1 MQRRGIR
8 DFRDF
13 HQSRKLHW
21 EMHNGGKTRVNR
33 TMHPTQ
39 ETSVSNQSNAA
50 AVRAFRVLETLAQA
64 GRPLAMMDLVQALGL
79 PKQTVHRI
87 LTQLADAWLVT
98 RGANDKLY
106 ECSARVRMMAV
117 NVLMHA
123 GPAAA
128 RHLLLEQLVEK
139 IGETCNLTMLAGN
152 DVVYVDRV
160 ETEWPLRMHLQ
171 PGSHVPLH
179 CSASGKLLL
188 SFLPKERRD
197 RVIETLPL
205 RAHSEQTIT
214 DREALRKELAVTRRR
229 QLAINNQEHLQGL
242 IAIAVPVMLDR
253 NRACAAIAVQAP
265 VGRVA
270 LDDLLAFVP
279 DLRHAATETA
289 KTFRV

>member
-1 MQRRGIR
+1 V
-8 DFRDF
+8 
-13 HQSRKLHW
+13 
-21 EMHNGGKTRVNR
+21 T
-33 TMHPTQ
+33 T
-39 ETSVSNQSNAA
+39 SNQSNAA
-50 AVRAFRVLETLAQA
+50 AVRAFRVLETLAEA
-64 GRPLAMMDLVQALGL
+64 SGPLSMTDLVHALEL

-87 LTQLADAWLVT
+87 LVQLMDAWLVT
-98 RGANDKLY
+98 RSADRLY
-106 ECSARVRMMAV
+106 ECSPRVRMLAV

-128 RHLLLEQLVEK
+128 RHVLLEQLVAK

-188 SFLPKERRD
+188 SFLPKDRRE

-205 RAHSEQTIT
+205 RAYSERTIT
-214 DREALRKELAVTRRR
+214 DRGELRKELTVTRRR

-265 VGRVA
+265 VGRVV
-270 LDDLLAFVP
+270 LDDLLAFLP
-279 DLRHAATETA
+279 DLRLAAEETA
-289 KTFRV
+289 KTFRQ

>member
-1 MQRRGIR
+1 M
-8 DFRDF
+8 
-13 HQSRKLHW
+13 S
-21 EMHNGGKTRVNR
+21 T
-33 TMHPTQ
+33 
-39 ETSVSNQSNAA
+39 SNQSNAA
-50 AVRAFRVLETLAQA
+50 AVRAFRVLETLAEA
-64 GRPLAMMDLVQALGL
+64 GQPLSMMDLVNALGL

-87 LTQLADAWLVT
+87 LVQLMDAWLVT
-98 RGANDKLY
+98 RSAGSRLY
-106 ECSARVRMMAV
+106 ECSPRVRTLAV

-128 RHLLLEQLVEK
+128 RHVLLEQLVAK

-197 RVIETLPL
+197 RMVDTLPL
-205 RAHSEQTIT
+205 RAYSERTIT
-214 DREALRKELAVTRRR
+214 DRDALRQELMATRKRL
-229 QLAINNQEHLQGL
+229 LAINNQEHLQGL
-242 IAIAVPVMLDR
+242 IAIAVPVMLNR

-265 VGRVA
+265 VGRIT
-270 LDDLLAFVP
+270 LDDLLSFVP
-279 DLRHAATETA
+279 DLRYAADETA
-289 KTFRV
+289 KTFRE

>member
-1 MQRRGIR
+1 
-8 DFRDF
+8 
-13 HQSRKLHW
+13 
-21 EMHNGGKTRVNR
+21 MHNSARVRVDR
-33 TMHPTQ
+33 TAQPTQ
-39 ETSVSNQSNAA
+39 ETSVSTSNQSNAA

-64 GRPLAMMDLVQALGL
+64 GRPLAMIDLVQTLGL

-87 LTQLADAWLVT
+87 LAQLTDAWLVT

-188 SFLPKERRD
+188 SFLPKERRE

-214 DREALRKELAVTRRR
+214 DRDVLRKELAVTRRR

-265 VGRVA
+265 VGRVT

-279 DLRHAATETA
+279 DLRHAAVETA
-289 KTFRV
+289 KTFCE

>member
-1 MQRRGIR
+1 L
-8 DFRDF
+8 
-13 HQSRKLHW
+13 S
-21 EMHNGGKTRVNR
+21 T
-33 TMHPTQ
+33 
-39 ETSVSNQSNAA
+39 SNQSNAA
-50 AVRAFRVLETLAQA
+50 AVRAFRVLETLAEA
-64 GRPLAMMDLVQALGL
+64 GGPLSMTDLVHALGL

-87 LTQLADAWLVT
+87 LVQLMDAWLVT
-98 RGANDKLY
+98 RSAGDRLY
-106 ECSARVRMMAV
+106 ECSPRVRMLAV

-128 RHLLLEQLVEK
+128 RHVLLEQLVAK
-139 IGETCNLTMLAGN
+139 IGETCNLTMLSGN

-160 ETEWPLRMHLQ
+160 ETEWPLRMHLK

-188 SFLPKERRD
+188 SFLPKDRRE
-197 RVIETLPL
+197 RVIEALPL
-205 RAHSEQTIT
+205 RAYSERTIT
-214 DREALRKELAVTRRR
+214 DRDALRKELTTTRRR

-265 VGRVA
+265 VGRVV

-279 DLRHAATETA
+279 DLRLAAEETA
-289 KTFRV
+289 KTFRM

>member
-1 MQRRGIR
+1 V
-8 DFRDF
+8 
-13 HQSRKLHW
+13 S
-21 EMHNGGKTRVNR
+21 T
-33 TMHPTQ
+33 
-39 ETSVSNQSNAA
+39 SNQSNAA
-50 AVRAFRVLETLAQA
+50 AVRAFRVLETLAEA
-64 GRPLAMMDLVQALGL
+64 SGPLSMTDLVHALEL
-79 PKQTVHRI
+79 PKI
-87 LTQLADAWLVT
+87 LVQLMDAWLVT
-98 RGANDKLY
+98 RSASDRLY
-106 ECSARVRMMAV
+106 ECSPRVRMLAV

-128 RHLLLEQLVEK
+128 RHVLLEQLVAK

-188 SFLPKERRD
+188 SFLPKERRE

-205 RAHSEQTIT
+205 RAYSERTIT
-214 DREALRKELAVTRRR
+214 DRTELRRELTITRRR

-265 VGRVA
+265 VGRVV
-270 LDDLLAFVP
+270 LDDLLAFLP
-279 DLRHAATETA
+279 DLRFAAEETA
-289 KTFRV
+289 KTFRQ